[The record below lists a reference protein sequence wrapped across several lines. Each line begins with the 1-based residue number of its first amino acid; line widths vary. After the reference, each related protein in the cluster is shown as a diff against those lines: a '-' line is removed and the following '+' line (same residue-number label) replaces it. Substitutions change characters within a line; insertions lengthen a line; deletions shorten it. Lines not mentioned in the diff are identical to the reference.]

1 MVSVKNRVWQLFIA
15 ECGYNFTLCCTF
27 VVHNQN
33 QIKNKDYMPQVS
45 KRGEL
50 MPASPIRRLVPLAN
64 DAIARG
70 LKVYRLNIGQPD
82 VPIPPEALEALHHI
96 DRKVLEYS
104 PSEGLY
110 SLRAKLKEYYH
121 RFNIDVDVDDI
132 IVTTG
137 GSEAVLFAFMACL
150 DPGDEIIVPE
160 PAYAN
165 YMAFAISAGAKIV
178 TIPSSIDNGF
188 ELPPVEDFEKL
199 ITPRTKGI
207 LICNPNNP
215 TGYLYTMKEMLQI
228 RDLVM
233 KHNLFLFSDEV
244 YREFCYTGAPYIS
257 AFHLP
262 GIEENVVLID
272 SVSKRYNE
280 CGIRIGALITKHKE
294 LKKNVMK
301 FCQARLSPPLL
312 GQIVAEASIDT
323 SHDYML
329 ATYNEYVERR
339 KFLIDQINRIPG
351 CYSPIP
357 MGAFYTVVKLPVDD
371 ADKFCQ
377 WCLKDF
383 EYEGQTIFMAPASGF
398 YTTPGRGRD
407 EVRMA
412 YVLNKEDL
420 GRAMEVL
427 RQALRA
433 YPGRTEVS
441 L

>member
-1 MVSVKNRVWQLFIA
+1 
-15 ECGYNFTLCCTF
+15 
-27 VVHNQN
+27 
-33 QIKNKDYMPQVS
+33 
-45 KRGEL
+45 
-50 MPASPIRRLVPLAN
+50 MPASPIRRLVKYAN
-64 DAIARG
+64 QAASRG
-70 LKVYRLNIGQPD
+70 VKVYRLNIGQPD
-82 VPIPPEALEALHHI
+82 VPTPQAAFDALKKI

-104 PSEGLY
+104 PSEGLL
-110 SLRAKLKEYYH
+110 SLREKLREYYK

-132 IVTTG
+132 IITTG

-178 TIPSSIDNGF
+178 TVPSSIENGF
-188 ELPPVEDFEKL
+188 ELPPVEEFEKL

-215 TGYLYTMKEMLQI
+215 TGYLYTMKEMLQL
-228 RDLVM
+228 RDLVK
-233 KHNLFLFSDEV
+233 KHDLFLFSDEV

-262 GIEENVVLID
+262 GIEEQVVLID

-280 CGIRIGALITKHKE
+280 CGIRIGALITKNKE
-294 LKKNVMK
+294 LKANVMK

-323 SHDYML
+323 PVEYML
-329 ATYNEYVERR
+329 ETYNEYVERR
-339 KFLIDQINRIPG
+339 KFLVDRINRIPG
-351 CYSPIP
+351 CYTPIP

-371 ADKFCQ
+371 AEKFCI
-377 WCLKDF
+377 WCLTEF
-383 EYEGQTIFMAPASGF
+383 EHEGQTVFMAPASGF
-398 YTTPGRGRD
+398 YATPGMGRD

-412 YVLNKEDL
+412 YVLNREDL
-420 GRAMEVL
+420 GKAMDTLEK
-427 RQALRA
+427 ALEA
-433 YPGRTEVS
+433 YPGRT